1 MKRKNK
7 KKKIIIIAGIL
18 AAVFITGTGTWYFI
32 SRTGKVR
39 AMVPV
44 EAMSTKVQ
52 TGNLST
58 TVVGTGTLK
67 NDTANAVKIP
77 DGITVDEVMVESGD
91 AVKAGEVLAIV
102 NQASVTKTLSQIQDE
117 LAELDEEINDTKGD
131 KESAYIKTY
140 IAGRVKK
147 IYAETGKNASAV
159 MQEKGSLLVLS
170 IDGKMAVS
178 LEGVSD
184 MGAGDDVTVRLSDG
198 SEKEGTVESASEKSS
213 VITLTDNGTS
223 VGEKVTVLDES
234 GEEIGSGELYI
245 HQPIE
250 ITGTAGTI
258 SEIVAEENEEVG
270 AGDTLV
276 KLTDLPD
283 SSEYQQL
290 LDKRSELTET
300 LKALAQLSA
309 QGTIQAEYDGTVE
322 SVYVTAEETEGN
334 STDGYSTGASIGN
347 GMASVQ
353 EKAGFVLTA
362 ESVQSTPQK
371 EGFTFANT
379 SETEKSTEE
388 AGVTAVTDLM
398 AVFQEL
404 GIAAPVKGEIPVSE
418 IEETGQYTG
427 SIRWTPADGIFAAQ
441 TAYTA
446 EIELIAKA
454 GYQFMAVD
462 GAEVSF
468 PGAQTTV
475 WEIGEQC
482 EGNTLKLS
490 LAFPETE
497 KEEESETQGS
507 QENPGDIQN
516 PDNQENQGG
525 SQNGQQGTDG
535 GEGNQQNQN
544 SGQQQNSQQNQNGGQ
559 GQNDSQNPN
568 SQQNQNGGQG
578 QNDSQNPNSQQNPN
592 SGQGQNSQQSQN
604 GSQGAIRTQ
613 TGVSGGSLAGA
624 SASAVSTV
632 SQASSNG
639 NAEETADSSMVTVF
653 TISKNENVLLSVNI
667 DELDILS
674 IQEGQKAA
682 VTLDALE
689 GQEFEGEITKI
700 SRTASNSGGVTKY
713 TAEVTIPKEESMLAG
728 MNASAVITIE
738 RKENVLTLSADA
750 LQERGNRT
758 FVYTETGEDG
768 MLSGEVEVETG
779 ISDGTNVEIVSGL
792 ESGQTVY
799 YHRVASENEGE
810 EGFGGMMMN
819 GMPGGGMQNMGG
831 ERPDKS
837 GGQPPSG
844 GFGGPGG
851 QRGE

>member
-77 DGITVDEVMVESGD
+77 DGITVDEVMVVSGD

-147 IYAETGKNASAV
+147 IYAETGENASAV

-178 LEGVSD
+178 LEGVSG
-184 MGAGDDVTVRLSDG
+184 MGVGDDVTVRLSDG

>member
-147 IYAETGKNASAV
+147 IYAETGENASAV

-198 SEKEGTVESASEKSS
+198 SEKEGTVESASEKAS

-270 AGDTLV
+270 VGDTLV

-334 STDGYSTGASIGN
+334 STDGYNTGASIGS

-624 SASAVSTV
+624 SASAVSTA

>member
-102 NQASVTKTLSQIQDE
+102 NQASVTQILSQIQDE

-147 IYAETGKNASAV
+147 IYAETGENASAV

-178 LEGVSD
+178 LEGVSG
-184 MGAGDDVTVRLSDG
+184 MGVGDDVTVRLSDG

-223 VGEKVTVLDES
+223 VGEKVTVLDKS

-347 GMASVQ
+347 GMVSVQ

-418 IEETGQYTG
+418 IEQTGQYTG

-624 SASAVSTV
+624 SASAVSTA

>member
-102 NQASVTKTLSQIQDE
+102 NQASVTKILSQIQDE

-198 SEKEGTVESASEKSS
+198 SEKEGTVESASEKAS

-234 GEEIGSGELYI
+234 GEEIGSGELYV

-334 STDGYSTGASIGN
+334 STDGYSTGASIGS

-613 TGVSGGSLAGA
+613 AGVSGGSLAGA
-624 SASAVSTV
+624 SASAVSTA

>member
-102 NQASVTKTLSQIQDE
+102 NQASVTKILSQIQDE

-147 IYAETGKNASAV
+147 IYAETGENASAV

-234 GEEIGSGELYI
+234 GEEIGSGELYV

-334 STDGYSTGASIGN
+334 STDGYSTGASIGS

>member
-102 NQASVTKTLSQIQDE
+102 NQASVTKILSQIQDE

-178 LEGVSD
+178 LEGVSG
-184 MGAGDDVTVRLSDG
+184 MGVGDDVTVRLSDG

-454 GYQFMAVD
+454 GYQFMAAD

-624 SASAVSTV
+624 SASAVSTA

>member
-102 NQASVTKTLSQIQDE
+102 NQASVTKILSQIQDE

-234 GEEIGSGELYI
+234 GEEIGSGELYV

-334 STDGYSTGASIGN
+334 STDGYSTGASIGS

-525 SQNGQQGTDG
+525 SQNGQHGTDG

-544 SGQQQNSQQNQNGGQ
+544 SGQQQNSQQNQN
-559 GQNDSQNPN
+559 
-568 SQQNQNGGQG
+568 
-578 QNDSQNPNSQQNPN
+578 

-613 TGVSGGSLAGA
+613 AGVSGGSLAGA
-624 SASAVSTV
+624 SASAVSTA

>member
-102 NQASVTKTLSQIQDE
+102 NQASVTEILSQIQDE

-178 LEGVSD
+178 LEGVSG

-613 TGVSGGSLAGA
+613 AGVSGGSLAGA
-624 SASAVSTV
+624 SASAVSTA

-728 MNASAVITIE
+728 MNASTVITIE

-831 ERPDKS
+831 ERLDKS

>member
-102 NQASVTKTLSQIQDE
+102 NQASVTKILSQIQDE

-147 IYAETGKNASAV
+147 IYAETGENASAV

-198 SEKEGTVESASEKSS
+198 SEKEGTVESASEKAS

-234 GEEIGSGELYI
+234 GEEIGSGELYV

-334 STDGYSTGASIGN
+334 STDGYSTGASIGS

-544 SGQQQNSQQNQNGGQ
+544 SGQQQNSEQNQNGGQ

>member
-1 MKRKNK
+1 
-7 KKKIIIIAGIL
+7 
-18 AAVFITGTGTWYFI
+18 
-32 SRTGKVR
+32 
-39 AMVPV
+39 
-44 EAMSTKVQ
+44 
-52 TGNLST
+52 
-58 TVVGTGTLK
+58 
-67 NDTANAVKIP
+67 
-77 DGITVDEVMVESGD
+77 
-91 AVKAGEVLAIV
+91 
-102 NQASVTKTLSQIQDE
+102 
-117 LAELDEEINDTKGD
+117 
-131 KESAYIKTY
+131 
-140 IAGRVKK
+140 
-147 IYAETGKNASAV
+147 

-178 LEGVSD
+178 LEGVSG

-334 STDGYSTGASIGN
+334 STDGYNTGASIGS

-568 SQQNQNGGQG
+568 SQHNQNGGQG

-624 SASAVSTV
+624 SASAVSTA

>member
-102 NQASVTKTLSQIQDE
+102 NQASVTKILSQIQDE

-178 LEGVSD
+178 LEGVSG

-624 SASAVSTV
+624 SASAVSTA

>member
-234 GEEIGSGELYI
+234 GEEIGSGELYV

-322 SVYVTAEETEGN
+322 SVYVTAVETEGN
-334 STDGYSTGASIGN
+334 STDGYSTGASIGS

-544 SGQQQNSQQNQNGGQ
+544 SGQQQNSEQNQNGGQ

>member
-102 NQASVTKTLSQIQDE
+102 NQASVTKILSQIQDE

-147 IYAETGKNASAV
+147 IYAETGENASAV

-178 LEGVSD
+178 LEGVSG

-334 STDGYSTGASIGN
+334 STDGYNTGASIGS

-362 ESVQSTPQK
+362 ESVQCTPQK

-544 SGQQQNSQQNQNGGQ
+544 SGQQQNSEQNQNGGQ

-624 SASAVSTV
+624 SASAVSTA

>member
-147 IYAETGKNASAV
+147 IYAETGENASAV

-198 SEKEGTVESASEKSS
+198 SEKEGTVESASEKAS

-234 GEEIGSGELYI
+234 GEEIGSGELYV

-613 TGVSGGSLAGA
+613 AGVSGGSLAGA
-624 SASAVSTV
+624 SASAVSTA

>member
-147 IYAETGKNASAV
+147 IYAETGENASAV

-170 IDGKMAVS
+170 IDEKMAVS

-198 SEKEGTVESASEKSS
+198 SEKEGTVESASEKAS

>member
-102 NQASVTKTLSQIQDE
+102 NQASVTKILSQIQDE

-234 GEEIGSGELYI
+234 GEEIGSGELYV

-270 AGDTLV
+270 ARDTLV

-334 STDGYSTGASIGN
+334 STDGYSTGASIGS

-544 SGQQQNSQQNQNGGQ
+544 SGQQQNSEQNQNGGQ

-613 TGVSGGSLAGA
+613 AGVSGGSLAGA
-624 SASAVSTV
+624 SASAVSTA

>member
-147 IYAETGKNASAV
+147 IYAETGENASAV
-159 MQEKGSLLVLS
+159 MQEKGSLLVES
-170 IDGKMAVS
+170 IDGQIAVS
-178 LEGVSD
+178 LEGVSG
-184 MGAGDDVTVRLSDG
+184 MGVGDDVTVRLSDG

>member
-52 TGNLST
+52 TGNLFT

-334 STDGYSTGASIGN
+334 STDGYSTGASIGS

-353 EKAGFVLTA
+353 EKAEFVLTA
-362 ESVQSTPQK
+362 EFVQSTPQK

-388 AGVTAVTDLM
+388 TGVTAVTDLM

-404 GIAAPVKGEIPVSE
+404 TGTLGIIQKDQQE
-418 IEETGQYTG
+418 
-427 SIRWTPADGIFAAQ
+427 
-441 TAYTA
+441 
-446 EIELIAKA
+446 
-454 GYQFMAVD
+454 
-462 GAEVSF
+462 
-468 PGAQTTV
+468 
-475 WEIGEQC
+475 WE
-482 EGNTLKLS
+482 S
-490 LAFPETE
+490 
-497 KEEESETQGS
+497 
-507 QENPGDIQN
+507 
-516 PDNQENQGG
+516 
-525 SQNGQQGTDG
+525 
-535 GEGNQQNQN
+535 
-544 SGQQQNSQQNQNGGQ
+544 
-559 GQNDSQNPN
+559 
-568 SQQNQNGGQG
+568 
-578 QNDSQNPNSQQNPN
+578 
-592 SGQGQNSQQSQN
+592 
-604 GSQGAIRTQ
+604 
-613 TGVSGGSLAGA
+613 
-624 SASAVSTV
+624 
-632 SQASSNG
+632 
-639 NAEETADSSMVTVF
+639 
-653 TISKNENVLLSVNI
+653 
-667 DELDILS
+667 
-674 IQEGQKAA
+674 
-682 VTLDALE
+682 
-689 GQEFEGEITKI
+689 
-700 SRTASNSGGVTKY
+700 Y
-713 TAEVTIPKEESMLAG
+713 PK
-728 MNASAVITIE
+728 T
-738 RKENVLTLSADA
+738 
-750 LQERGNRT
+750 
-758 FVYTETGEDG
+758 
-768 MLSGEVEVETG
+768 
-779 ISDGTNVEIVSGL
+779 
-792 ESGQTVY
+792 
-799 YHRVASENEGE
+799 
-810 EGFGGMMMN
+810 
-819 GMPGGGMQNMGG
+819 
-831 ERPDKS
+831 
-837 GGQPPSG
+837 
-844 GFGGPGG
+844 
-851 QRGE
+851 

>member
-102 NQASVTKTLSQIQDE
+102 NQASVTQILSQIQDE

-147 IYAETGKNASAV
+147 IYAETGENASAV

-178 LEGVSD
+178 LEGVSG
-184 MGAGDDVTVRLSDG
+184 MGVGDDVTVRLSDG

-223 VGEKVTVLDES
+223 VGEKVTVLDKS

-347 GMASVQ
+347 GMVSVQ

-568 SQQNQNGGQG
+568 SQQN
-578 QNDSQNPNSQQNPN
+578 PN

-624 SASAVSTV
+624 SASAVSTA

>member
-102 NQASVTKTLSQIQDE
+102 NQASVTKILSQIQDE
-117 LAELDEEINDTKGD
+117 VAELDEEINDTKGD

-147 IYAETGKNASAV
+147 IYAETGENASAV

-178 LEGVSD
+178 LEGVSG
-184 MGAGDDVTVRLSDG
+184 MGVGDDVTVRLSDG

-334 STDGYSTGASIGN
+334 STDGYSTGASIGS

-624 SASAVSTV
+624 SASAVSTA

>member
-102 NQASVTKTLSQIQDE
+102 NQASVTKILSQIQDE

-234 GEEIGSGELYI
+234 GEEIGSGELYV

-290 LDKRSELTET
+290 LDKRSDLTET

-334 STDGYSTGASIGN
+334 STDGYSTGASIGS

-544 SGQQQNSQQNQNGGQ
+544 SGQQQNSEQNQNGGQ

-613 TGVSGGSLAGA
+613 AGVSGGSLAGA
-624 SASAVSTV
+624 SASAVSTA

>member
-102 NQASVTKTLSQIQDE
+102 NQASVTKILSQIQDE

-147 IYAETGKNASAV
+147 IYAETGENASAV

-198 SEKEGTVESASEKSS
+198 SEKEGTVESASEKAS

-234 GEEIGSGELYI
+234 GEEIGSGELYV

>member
-147 IYAETGKNASAV
+147 IYAETGENASAV

-198 SEKEGTVESASEKSS
+198 SEKEGTVESASEKAS

-578 QNDSQNPNSQQNPN
+578 QN
-592 SGQGQNSQQSQN
+592 SQQSQN

>member
-147 IYAETGKNASAV
+147 IYAETGENASAV

-198 SEKEGTVESASEKSS
+198 SEKEGTVESASEKAS

-334 STDGYSTGASIGN
+334 STDGYSTGASIGS

-544 SGQQQNSQQNQNGGQ
+544 SGQQQNSEQNQNGGQ

-613 TGVSGGSLAGA
+613 AGVSGGSLAGA
-624 SASAVSTV
+624 SASAVSTA

>member
-1 MKRKNK
+1 
-7 KKKIIIIAGIL
+7 
-18 AAVFITGTGTWYFI
+18 
-32 SRTGKVR
+32 
-39 AMVPV
+39 
-44 EAMSTKVQ
+44 
-52 TGNLST
+52 
-58 TVVGTGTLK
+58 
-67 NDTANAVKIP
+67 
-77 DGITVDEVMVESGD
+77 MVESGD

-147 IYAETGKNASAV
+147 IYAETGENASAV

-198 SEKEGTVESASEKSS
+198 SEKEGTVESASEKAS

-568 SQQNQNGGQG
+568 SQQN
-578 QNDSQNPNSQQNPN
+578 PN

>member
-102 NQASVTKTLSQIQDE
+102 NQASVTKILSQIQDE
-117 LAELDEEINDTKGD
+117 LAELDEEINDPKGD

-234 GEEIGSGELYI
+234 GEEIGSGELYV

-334 STDGYSTGASIGN
+334 STDGYSTGASIGS

-544 SGQQQNSQQNQNGGQ
+544 SGQQQNSEQNQNGGQ

-613 TGVSGGSLAGA
+613 AGVSGGSLAGA
-624 SASAVSTV
+624 SASAVSTA

>member
-198 SEKEGTVESASEKSS
+198 SEKEGTVESASEKAS

-234 GEEIGSGELYI
+234 GEEIGSGELYV

-544 SGQQQNSQQNQNGGQ
+544 SGQQQNSEQNQNGGQ

>member
-102 NQASVTKTLSQIQDE
+102 NQASVTKILSQIQDE
-117 LAELDEEINDTKGD
+117 VAELDEEINDTKGD

-147 IYAETGKNASAV
+147 IYAETGENASAV

-178 LEGVSD
+178 LEGVSG
-184 MGAGDDVTVRLSDG
+184 MGVGDDVTVRLSDG

-234 GEEIGSGELYI
+234 GEEIGSGELYV

-624 SASAVSTV
+624 SASAVSTA

>member
-102 NQASVTKTLSQIQDE
+102 NQASVTKILSQIQDE

-178 LEGVSD
+178 LEGVSG
-184 MGAGDDVTVRLSDG
+184 MGVGDDVTVRLSDG

-213 VITLTDNGTS
+213 VITLTDNVTS

-613 TGVSGGSLAGA
+613 AGVSGGSLAGA
-624 SASAVSTV
+624 SASAVSTA

>member
-147 IYAETGKNASAV
+147 IYAETGENASAV

-184 MGAGDDVTVRLSDG
+184 TGAGDDVTVRLSDG
-198 SEKEGTVESASEKSS
+198 SEKEGTVESASEKAS

>member
-102 NQASVTKTLSQIQDE
+102 NQASVTKILSQIQDE

-178 LEGVSD
+178 LEGVSG

-624 SASAVSTV
+624 SASAVSTA

-831 ERPDKS
+831 ERLDKS

>member
-102 NQASVTKTLSQIQDE
+102 NQASVTKILSQIQDE
-117 LAELDEEINDTKGD
+117 VAELDEEINDTKGD

-234 GEEIGSGELYI
+234 GEEIGSGELYV

-334 STDGYSTGASIGN
+334 STDGYSTGASIGS

-427 SIRWTPADGIFAAQ
+427 SIRWTPADGTFAAQ

-454 GYQFMAVD
+454 GYQFMAAD

-624 SASAVSTV
+624 SASAVSTA

>member
-102 NQASVTKTLSQIQDE
+102 NQASVTKILSQIQDE

-388 AGVTAVTDLM
+388 TGVTAVTDLM

-404 GIAAPVKGEIPVSE
+404 GIAAPVNGEIPVSE

-454 GYQFMAVD
+454 GYQFMAAD

-568 SQQNQNGGQG
+568 SQQN
-578 QNDSQNPNSQQNPN
+578 PN

-613 TGVSGGSLAGA
+613 AGVSGGSLAGA
-624 SASAVSTV
+624 SASAVSTA

>member
-147 IYAETGKNASAV
+147 IYAETGENASAV

-198 SEKEGTVESASEKSS
+198 SEKEGTVESASEKAS

-559 GQNDSQNPN
+559 GHNDSQNPN

>member
-102 NQASVTKTLSQIQDE
+102 NQASVTKILSQIQDE

-147 IYAETGKNASAV
+147 IYAETGENASAV

-178 LEGVSD
+178 LEGVSG

-334 STDGYSTGASIGN
+334 STDGYNTGASIGS

-362 ESVQSTPQK
+362 ESVQCTPQK

-544 SGQQQNSQQNQNGGQ
+544 SGQQQNSE
-559 GQNDSQNPN
+559 
-568 SQQNQNGGQG
+568 QNQNGGQG

-613 TGVSGGSLAGA
+613 AGVSGGSLAGA
-624 SASAVSTV
+624 SASAVSTA

>member
-67 NDTANAVKIP
+67 NDTANAVIIP

-102 NQASVTKTLSQIQDE
+102 NQASVTKILSQIQDE

-234 GEEIGSGELYI
+234 GEEIGSGELYV

-334 STDGYSTGASIGN
+334 STDGYSTGASIGS

-544 SGQQQNSQQNQNGGQ
+544 SGQQQNSEQNQNGGQ

-613 TGVSGGSLAGA
+613 AGVSGGSLAGA
-624 SASAVSTV
+624 SASAVSTA

>member
-198 SEKEGTVESASEKSS
+198 SEKEGTVESASEKAS

-613 TGVSGGSLAGA
+613 AGVSGGSLAGA

>member
-67 NDTANAVKIP
+67 NDTANSVKIP

-91 AVKAGEVLAIV
+91 AVKAGEALAIV
-102 NQASVTKTLSQIQDE
+102 NQASVTKILSQIQDE

-334 STDGYSTGASIGN
+334 STDGYSTGASIGS

-544 SGQQQNSQQNQNGGQ
+544 SGQQQNSEQNQNGGQ

-624 SASAVSTV
+624 SASAVSTA

>member
-102 NQASVTKTLSQIQDE
+102 NQASVTKILSQIQDE

-178 LEGVSD
+178 LEGVSG

-223 VGEKVTVLDES
+223 VGEKVTVLDKS

>member
-102 NQASVTKTLSQIQDE
+102 NQASVTKILSQIQDE

-234 GEEIGSGELYI
+234 GEEIGSGELYV

-334 STDGYSTGASIGN
+334 STDGYSTGASIGS

-544 SGQQQNSQQNQNGGQ
+544 SGQQQNSEQNQNGGQ

-613 TGVSGGSLAGA
+613 AGVSGGSLAGA
-624 SASAVSTV
+624 SASAVSTA